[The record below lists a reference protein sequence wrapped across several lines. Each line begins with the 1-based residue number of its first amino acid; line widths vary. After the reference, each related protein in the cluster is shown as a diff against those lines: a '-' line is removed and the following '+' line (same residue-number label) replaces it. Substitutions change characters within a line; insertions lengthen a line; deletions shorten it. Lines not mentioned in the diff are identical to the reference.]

1 MLRSRLARGTAA
13 QPSESTALSSFVT
26 ATTGMMH
33 YAYAAWSAAIGRAGW
48 AAGELE
54 NKEETNNRESG
65 LLLLFSLLKF

>member
-1 MLRSRLARGTAA
+1 
-13 QPSESTALSSFVT
+13 
-26 ATTGMMH
+26 MMH